1 MTEIRRK
8 KHGIIV
14 TGATFVDVKG
24 YPLGTYLP
32 GGRNAGTVVQV
43 HGGVSRNIAEDIAN
57 LELRPTYL
65 TILDRSGI
73 STDVRTRLEK
83 HKVDMSY
90 TQYAE
95 KGLGMWLAVFDSDG
109 EVTASISQRPD
120 LLPMC
125 DLLDEKGDEIFS
137 EADSVTLEVDMD
149 PRLIKRI
156 LALAEKYEIP
166 AFAVVSNMVIA
177 SQRRDFL
184 KSIDCFVC
192 NLQEAGMMF
201 SVELDGMT
209 PDQVREAVR
218 ERAALAR
225 IPRMVVTMGVDGA
238 VWCDADGSSGICPS
252 VQVDVVDTTGA
263 GDSFFA
269 GVAIGLTYGRTLPE
283 SCVIGSRLAASVIA
297 TRENVCPRFLPG
309 EFSLDIGETAT

>member
-125 DLLDEKGDEIFS
+125 SLLDEKGDEIFS

-166 AFAVVSNMVIA
+166 AFAVVSNMTIA
-177 SQRRDFL
+177 VERRELFQRTA
-184 KSIDCFVC
+184 CFVC
-192 NLQEAGMMF
+192 NQQEAGIYF
-201 SVELDGMT
+201 ADDFGRCSPEGMLEVLKEKVKT
-209 PDQVREAVR
+209 
-218 ERAALAR
+218 AR
-225 IPRMVVTMGVDGA
+225 IPRIVVTMGGQ
-238 VWCDADGSSGICPS
+238 GSVYASETGESGIVPAFK
-252 VQVDVVDTTGA
+252 VDVVDTTGA
-263 GDSFFA
+263 GDAFFA
-269 GVAIGLTYGRTLPE
+269 GVTCGLTYGKSLKE
-283 SCVIGSRLAASVIA
+283 ACEIGTRVAASVLM
-297 TRENVCPRFLPG
+297 TKENVCPRFRPE
-309 EFSLDIGETAT
+309 EFGIAAPDRE